1 MSVQDLI
8 NDKEKFNTV
17 AQNLFT
23 QYDTNKNGVICEKEL
38 SNALTSFTKGSGAP
52 IPDADTVKQVFLSLD
67 KNNDGALS
75 LEEFKE
81 FLIKTLIN
89 S

>member
-52 IPDADTVKQVFLSLD
+52 VPDADTIKQVFLSLD

>member
-17 AQNLFT
+17 AINLFT

>member
-1 MSVQDLI
+1 MSVQDII
-8 NDKEKFNTV
+8 NDKEKFE
-17 AQNLFT
+17 ALAKNLFV

-38 SNALTSFTKGSGAP
+38 SNALTSFTAGTGAP
-52 IPDADTVKQVFLSLD
+52 VPDAETIKQVFLSLD

-75 LEEFKE
+75 FEEFKE

>member
-1 MSVQDLI
+1 MSIQDII
-8 NDKEKFNTV
+8 NDKEKFE
-17 AQNLFT
+17 ALAKNLFD

-38 SNALTSFTKGSGAP
+38 SNALTAFTAGSGAP
-52 IPDADTVKQVFLSLD
+52 VPDAATIKSVFLSLD

-81 FLIKTLIN
+81 FLIKTMIGC
-89 S
+89 